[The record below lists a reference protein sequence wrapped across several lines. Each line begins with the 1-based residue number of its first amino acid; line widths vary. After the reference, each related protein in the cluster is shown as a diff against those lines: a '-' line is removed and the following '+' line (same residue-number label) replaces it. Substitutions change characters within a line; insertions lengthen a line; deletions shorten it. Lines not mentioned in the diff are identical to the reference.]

1 MERYLKERLTGATVL
16 VIFGVIFIPMVL
28 NNPTETQDTVRTVL
42 PPKLNTEYQSRIIPV
57 ERESVLENNF
67 QSIPVDLGNS
77 IEQPKPV
84 ISATEEPESNNAPA
98 ELNVKT
104 SSSLKNNIDINEIT
118 KTKVIQESVE
128 GLSAWIVQLGS
139 FSNQSNAESLV
150 SKLLVEK
157 YPAYIDEILDNSES
171 VFRVRVGTELNRED
185 AEKLQQTLVS
195 QIGIEGIILSYP

>member
-1 MERYLKERLTGATVL
+1 
-16 VIFGVIFIPMVL
+16 MVL